1 MLAEALLPDY
11 QTEATGAAKKVW
23 FPEEYVI
30 HIETI
35 GTETPSPHAWESLL
49 TLRKATG
56 CLTFEEDAAFLV
68 EKAFAFMY
76 KAAKIL
82 PFSDDADK
90 AGDAL
95 IKKVRGN
102 LTTRRLTRK
111 ASR

>member
-11 QTEATGAAKKVW
+11 RTEATGTATKVW
-23 FPEEYVI
+23 IPEEYVI
-30 HIETI
+30 QFEAI
-35 GTETPSPHAWESLL
+35 GTETPSPYAWEPLLKLRETTGYL
-49 TLRKATG
+49 TL
-56 CLTFEEDAAFLV
+56 EEDAAFLV
-68 EKAFAFMY
+68 EKAFAFMDRAS
-76 KAAKIL
+76 KLL
-82 PFSDDADK
+82 PYSDDADR